1 MADTLGARVGRI
13 VSGSAHSLVDLI
25 EGAMPDTVLQQTL
38 REIDKAVDD
47 VRTEL
52 GRTIASKHLA
62 NKRLTEQSSRHE
74 ELAGQIELALRE
86 GRDDLARAAVEHQL
100 DVEAQV
106 PVLETTVADAA
117 RREVELEG
125 YVAALMAKRREMEEA
140 FQSMLLARARGA
152 DEAGAERGGGIG
164 SGDQPSVTR
173 RVENATGAFDRLMAR
188 EGAPALGGV
197 ERQQAAK
204 LAELDSLA
212 RRNRVEERLAAI
224 KARSGETG

>member
-13 VSGSAHSLVDLI
+13 VSGSAHALIDAI
-25 EGAMPDTVLQQTL
+25 EGAMPDAVVQQTL

-52 GRTIASKHLA
+52 GRAIASKHLA

-86 GRDDLARAAVEHQL
+86 GREDLARAAVEHQL

-106 PVLETTVADAA
+106 PVLEATVAEAGK
-117 RREVELEG
+117 REVELEG
-125 YVAALMAKRREMEEA
+125 YVAALLAKRREMEEA

-152 DEAGAERGGGIG
+152 EEAGAATGGIG
-164 SGDQPSVTR
+164 SDDKPSVTR

-197 ERQQAAK
+197 EREQGAK
-204 LAELDSLA
+204 LAELDGLA

-224 KARSGETG
+224 KARAGDQG

>member
-13 VSGSAHSLVDLI
+13 VSGSAHALIDAI
-25 EGAMPDTVLQQTL
+25 EGAMPDAVMQQTL

-47 VRTEL
+47 VRSEL
-52 GRTIASKHLA
+52 GRTIAGKHLA

-74 ELAGQIELALRE
+74 ELAGQIELALRQ
-86 GRDDLARAAVEHQL
+86 GREDLARAAVEHQL

-106 PVLETTVADAA
+106 PVLEATVAEAGK
-117 RREVELEG
+117 REIELEG
-125 YVAALMAKRREMEEA
+125 YVAALLAKRREMEEA
-140 FQSMLLARARGA
+140 FQSLLLARAKGA
-152 DEAGAERGGGIG
+152 EQAGAATGQAG
-164 SGDQPSVTR
+164 SGGAPSVTR

-197 ERQQAAK
+197 DREQGAR
-204 LAELDSLA
+204 LAELDGLA

-224 KARSGETG
+224 KARTRDEG

>member
-13 VSGSAHSLVDLI
+13 VSGSAHALIDAI
-25 EGAMPDTVLQQTL
+25 EGAMPDAVVQQTL

-47 VRTEL
+47 VRAEL

-74 ELAGQIELALRE
+74 ELAGQIDLALRE
-86 GRDDLARAAVEHQL
+86 GREDLARAAVEHQL

-106 PVLETTVADAA
+106 PVLEATVAEAGK
-117 RREVELEG
+117 REVELEG
-125 YVAALMAKRREMEEA
+125 YVAALTAKRREMEEA
-140 FQSMLLARARGA
+140 FQSMLLARVRGA
-152 DEAGAERGGGIG
+152 EEAGAATGGVG
-164 SGDQPSVTR
+164 SDDRPSVAR

-197 ERQQAAK
+197 EREHGAK
-204 LAELDSLA
+204 LAELDGLA

-224 KARSGETG
+224 KARTGDKG